1 MLEAR
6 RRVVMLSTVAS
17 ATSVCCWRAI
27 FFALRAL
34 RLREPRLDTGGSS
47 ATKSNF
53 REPNFANENPSE
65 NELGANAA
73 LIARKPN
80 IKCHM
85 SSSCR
90 DETDA
95 ASKRRSRRGRRG
107 TKSIALSGTS
117 YVSLTSHAARSSS
130 ASGLSRRHFTA
141 ASPRVRAQFRAID
154 WSLAT
159 SP

>member
-6 RRVVMLSTVAS
+6 RRAVMLSTIAS

-47 ATKSNF
+47 ATNSNF

-80 IKCHM
+80 GK
-85 SSSCR
+85 
-90 DETDA
+90 
-95 ASKRRSRRGRRG
+95 
-107 TKSIALSGTS
+107 
-117 YVSLTSHAARSSS
+117 
-130 ASGLSRRHFTA
+130 
-141 ASPRVRAQFRAID
+141 
-154 WSLAT
+154 
-159 SP
+159 